1 MKITKLNE
9 AVGSVAEIRKDFKEA
24 TSIEEKANIAAE
36 ALVLTHNNNNAP
48 NEIKKFR
55 EAVGDDS
62 FVKWMESF
70 SIEEATD
77 EDNEFNIFLDYL
89 FSNETLFDNIL
100 RIKNAIFKL
109 YNSYVDGGMDT
120 LREVLAKNSGEFNVL
135 NKIIYLYLSDETF
148 YENSPNEITW
158 ILKNALFNPKLN
170 NAAKYLIDDRGHPK
184 TYREIRSSLLK
195 NKSVEDTEAD
205 ERIVIRNN
213 DTSKLSNT
221 QRDAL
226 LKNIAS
232 SQEGRTAMQNAINNY
247 Q

>member
-36 ALVLTHNNNNAP
+36 ALVLTHKDNAP

-77 EDNEFNIFLDYL
+77 ENNEFNIFLDYL
-89 FSNETLFDNIL
+89 FSKETLFDNIL

-109 YNSYVDGGMDT
+109 YNSYVDGGMDRFREL
-120 LREVLAKNSGEFNVL
+120 LRVNEGVNILH
-135 NKIIYLYLSDETF
+135 KIIYLYLSDETF

>member
-1 MKITKLNE
+1 MKIIKLNE
-9 AVGSVAEIRKDFKEA
+9 AVGSVAEIRKNFKEA

-36 ALVLTHNNNNAP
+36 ALRLTHDNNSADAGI
-48 NEIKKFR
+48 EEFR
-55 EAVGDDS
+55 KVVGDNS

-77 EDNEFNIFLDYL
+77 KDNEFNIFLDYL
-89 FSNETLFDNIL
+89 FSRKTLFENIL
-100 RIKNAIFKL
+100 KIKNAIFKL
-109 YNSYVDGGMDT
+109 YNSYVDGGMDN
-120 LREVLAKNSGEFNVL
+120 LREVLAKNSGENVL

>member
-9 AVGSVAEIRKDFKEA
+9 AVGSVAEFRKNFKEA

-36 ALVLTHNNNNAP
+36 ALRLTHNNPAADDRI
-48 NEIKKFR
+48 EEFR
-55 EAVGDDS
+55 KAVGDDS
-62 FVKWMESF
+62 FVRWMESF

-77 EDNEFNIFLDYL
+77 INNEFNIFLNYL
-89 FSNETLFDNIL
+89 FQNKTLFENIL

-120 LREVLAKNSGEFNVL
+120 LREVLAENSGEHSVL

-195 NKSVEDTEAD
+195 NKNVEDTEAD
-205 ERIVIRNN
+205 EKIVIRNS

>member
-24 TSIEEKANIAAE
+24 TSIKEKANIAAE
-36 ALVLTHNNNNAP
+36 ALRLTHNNNSADDGI
-48 NEIKKFR
+48 EEFR
-55 EAVGDDS
+55 KVVGDDS

-77 EDNEFNIFLDYL
+77 KDNEFNIFLDYL
-89 FSNETLFDNIL
+89 FSRKTLFENIL
-100 RIKNAIFKL
+100 KIKNAIFKL
-109 YNSYVDGGMDT
+109 YNSYVDGGMDN
-120 LREVLAKNSGEFNVL
+120 LREVLAKNSGENVL

>member
-1 MKITKLNE
+1 MKIIKLNE
-9 AVGSVAEIRKDFKEA
+9 AVGSVAEIRKNFKEA

-36 ALVLTHNNNNAP
+36 ALRLTHDNNSADDGI
-48 NEIKKFR
+48 EEFR
-55 EAVGDDS
+55 KVVGDDS

-77 EDNEFNIFLDYL
+77 KDNEFNIFLGYL
-89 FSNETLFDNIL
+89 FSRKTLFENIL
-100 RIKNAIFKL
+100 KIKNAIFKL
-109 YNSYVDGGMDT
+109 YNSYVDGGMDS
-120 LREVLAKNSGEFNVL
+120 LREVLANNSGENVL

-148 YENSPNEITW
+148 YKNSPNEITW

-195 NKSVEDTEAD
+195 NKNIEDTEAD
-205 ERIVIRNN
+205 ERIVIMNG

-226 LKNIAS
+226 LKSIAS
-232 SQEGRTAMQNAINNY
+232 SQEGRTSMQNAINNY